1 MLSDQIATTRGTAIL
16 ALRDVFTVTD
26 ASYDKALRPIIVE
39 ILTAMMRDS
48 DVENRRLSLN
58 TFNAAVRN
66 KRELILPHLSIL
78 LPLVMDQTFED
89 QSLIR
94 EVSMGPFKHKVD
106 DGLEVRKV
114 SLTSPKVHESHVNV
128 RQSAYETVYTIMEI
142 APTRVDIVKVYDRV
156 IAGVGDEHDIR
167 TLCNLMLTKLMV
179 LAPEETARRL
189 DDIADQFRSVLGI
202 KLKETAV
209 RHEYERADEAKKG
222 VIKVSLELSK
232 VFPGETV
239 STASGAIISRPKWS
253 DLLEHI
259 RKEHG
264 SLLKDVE
271 KDMRGRESP

>member
-222 VIKVSLELSK
+222 IIKVSLELSK

-271 KDMRGRESP
+271 KDMREKESP

>member
-114 SLTSPKVHESHVNV
+114 SLTSPAVHEQHVDV

-142 APTRVDIVKVYDRV
+142 APTHVDIVKVYDRV

-222 VIKVSLELSK
+222 IIKVSLEFSK

-271 KDMRGRESP
+271 KDMREKESP